1 MLAKP
6 AQPPAA
12 ARRRRPKQQIA
23 LPAGR
28 YRLKALNRALDV
40 LEYFTERQPR
50 HSLKDI
56 SQLAHMPESSLFRIL
71 LTLKQRGYL
80 EQNPDGTYQLPPQL
94 AYAQLYRR
102 AELLKAVARPHLAA
116 LSTRFDETASLA
128 MLYVDE
134 IRVLDTVETFREIR
148 MVNRPGRILPPHS
161 SSLGKAITA
170 FQAADLIDRMLEV
183 YGLHKRTEHS
193 IVDRQALAE
202 EYAAVRERGYA
213 FDREETVLG
222 GMCIGVPVRL
232 DERVR
237 AAISISLPVIRSSP
251 EQEAAMIEALQ
262 SRAQALEQDFA
273 ARCAL
278 PRD

>member
-6 AQPPAA
+6 ASPAT
-12 ARRRRPKQQIA
+12 RRRRPKPQTG
-23 LPAGR
+23 LPPGR

-40 LEYFTERQPR
+40 LEYFNERQPK

-56 SQLAHMPESSLFRIL
+56 SQLARMPESSLFRIL

-80 EQNPDGTYQLPPQL
+80 QQNPDGTYQLPPQL

-102 AELLKAVARPHLAA
+102 AEQLKEVARPHLAA
-116 LSTRFDETASLA
+116 LSARFEETASLA
-128 MLYVDE
+128 MLFVDE

-148 MVNRPGRILPPHS
+148 MVNRPGRVLPPHS

-170 FQAADLIDRMLEV
+170 FQPPDLIDRILEV

-193 IVDRQALAE
+193 IVDRGALAE
-202 EYAAVRERGYA
+202 EYAAVRQRGYA

-232 DERVR
+232 DGQVR
-237 AAISISLPVIRSSP
+237 AAISISLPVIRSNP

-262 SRAQALEQDFA
+262 SQAQALEQDCTA
-273 ARCAL
+273 GHLLSRG
-278 PRD
+278 